1 MPTLFMT
8 LPNAAIYE
16 DPDMLD
22 PDPLIPEDQK
32 KKLFHDPA
40 PKVAP
45 YPARDSLSA
54 VRADVMIHS

>member
-45 YPARDSLSA
+45 YPAR
-54 VRADVMIHS
+54 VPG